1 MSRLFLLFLSLCFT
15 LEAKDAKTSVDSKIA
30 KTSSEISSIAKSH
43 EDINR
48 KMDET
53 AKAIMVQEAEIDK
66 QQEFLKKI
74 QEELEQKESI
84 YEENSKELK
93 ELKSS
98 QSKLKQ
104 DGNKLEEDLVFAI
117 AQSVSLSIILEEEF
131 SASEESLMEYEVLEL
146 MLRDAKSKIKGLN
159 ENFHTNSKNIEILDQ
174 HVSTIEASIKS
185 IDAKRKEVLKAQEAN
200 KESLKNLKIAKDS
213 YKKELQEIL
222 AKQDL
227 LKNTLAKLNI
237 IKIDEINKAKEQEER
252 AEAFKAEKRKQEVA
266 SDANLP
272 KVKTLGSSYQA
283 VKTKEYTGQKTI
295 APFEPYK
302 ITKAYGNYTDPIYGI
317 KVFNESISLK
327 PNEKDTKVKTVFN
340 GKVIYAD
347 KTPVLDNIVIVEHD
361 DGLHTIYANLS
372 QIAPDIS
379 KGKKIKKGYT
389 IGRVNDEL
397 IFEVTQQAYHIN
409 PVKLFQ

>member
-1 MSRLFLLFLSLCFT
+1 MSRLFLLFLSLYLL
-15 LEAKDAKTSVDSKIA
+15 LEAKTSVDSKIA
-30 KTSSEISSIAKSH
+30 KTSSEMSSIAKSH
-43 EDINR
+43 EDINK

-53 AKAIMVQEAEIDK
+53 AKAIMVQEQEIEK
-66 QQEFLKKI
+66 QQDFLKKI
-74 QEELEQKESI
+74 QDELAQKESI

-93 ELKSS
+93 EMKSS
-98 QSKLKQ
+98 QNKLKA

-131 SASEESLMEYEVLEL
+131 SASAESLMEYEVLEL
-146 MLRDAKSKIKGLN
+146 LLRDAKSKIKGLN
-159 ENFHTNSKNIEILDQ
+159 ENFHANSKNIEILDQ
-174 HVSTIEASIKS
+174 HVSTLEVSIKV
-185 IDAKRKEVLKAQEAN
+185 IDTKRKEVLKAQEAN
-200 KESLKNLKIAKDS
+200 KESLKNLKVAKDS

-227 LKNTLAKLNI
+227 LKNTLAQLNI
-237 IKIDEINKAKEQEER
+237 IKVDEINKVKEQEER
-252 AEAFKAEKRKQEVA
+252 AEAFKAEQRKKESL
-266 SDANLP
+266 SDENLP
-272 KVKTLGSSYQA
+272 KVKTVGSSYQA
-283 VKTKEYTGQKTI
+283 VKTKEYTGEKTI
-295 APFEPYK
+295 PPFEPYK
-302 ITKAYGNYTDPIYGI
+302 ITKVYGNYTDPIYGI
-317 KVFNESISLK
+317 KVFNESVSLK

-379 KGKKIKKGYT
+379 KGKKVKKGYT

-397 IFEVTQQAYHIN
+397 IFEVTQKAYHIN